1 MARDKLMEVLKLLR
15 AEKDRLEATIET
27 FERLVEEDSREK
39 ATRMQMVKA
48 QGRQSAPVYPR
59 DCRTRKRK

>member
-39 ATRMQMVKA
+39 ATRQLVKA